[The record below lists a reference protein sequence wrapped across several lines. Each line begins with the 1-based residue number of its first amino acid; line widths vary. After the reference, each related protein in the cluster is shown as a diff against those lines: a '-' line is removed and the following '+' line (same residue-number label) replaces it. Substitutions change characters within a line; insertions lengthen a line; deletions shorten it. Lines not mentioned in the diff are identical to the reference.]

1 MVELYSEFFAMLR
14 FTKSLYDCGMADR
27 LKEWYGTC
35 ELDADYYWELAHESI
50 GWVFQDTRQYYNEAD
65 EMETWLFT
73 DPIIDRFCKLCQ
85 EYESRR
91 GISEKDNSYRKDME
105 KILYDGFTFSGYS
118 YDYGWR
124 LSKEERGRKCL
135 LLLTGCEFYCNDEVP
150 VGLLEIRDGFEAM
163 IANLEKELS
172 KETRTITLPLATE
185 VQQKEAA

>member
-27 LKEWYGTC
+27 LKEWYGAC
-35 ELDADYYWELAHESI
+35 ELDGDFYWELAHESI

-91 GISEKDNSYRKDME
+91 GISEKDNPYRNDME
-105 KILYDGFTFSGYS
+105 QILHNGFAFSGYS
-118 YDYGWR
+118 YGYDWR
-124 LSKEERGRKCL
+124 LSQESRGRKCL
-135 LLLTGCEFYCNDEVP
+135 LLFIGCDFYSNDEIP
-150 VGLLEIRDGFEAM
+150 EGLLEIRDGFETM
-163 IANLEKELS
+163 IAHLEDELS
-172 KETRTITLPLATE
+172 KETRIIPLSLVTA